1 MPDANIDQKDL
12 YFIAVKVFLEREG
25 KFLVMKDNFGDWDLP
40 GGRIKK
46 NEFEV
51 PLEDIVKRKMQ
62 EELGGEVQY
71 ELGKPIVF
79 MRHERVEQAPGNPT
93 VHIFAI
99 GYQATW
105 LAGEVVSSERHTEV
119 VWADQKEYKP
129 EDYFTG
135 GWLKG
140 VQEYIQQKQ

>member
-12 YFIAVKVFLEREG
+12 YFVAVKVFLERDG

-46 NEFEV
+46 DEFEV
-51 PLEDIVKRKMQ
+51 PLEDIVKRKMR
-62 EELGGEVQY
+62 EELGESVVYSLGEPV
-71 ELGKPIVF
+71 VF
-79 MRHERVEQAPGNPT
+79 MRHQRVEYAPGNPT
-93 VHIFAI
+93 VRIFAI

-105 LAGEVVSSERHTEV
+105 QRGEVEQSHRHTEIL
-119 VWADQKEYKP
+119 WADPVMFKF

-135 GWLKG
+135 GVAVWR
-140 VQEYIQQKQ
+140 V